1 MLETLNLRPRF
12 DFEFFLKNAE
22 EPGLGEAETSEC
34 CHLWA
39 QWSDHLFSNVVTT
52 REGDVLTIWLGRE
65 VEEEVDAA
73 WANSPS
79 HGYLLNAL
87 ALTLCMCAIRERIP
101 ELETAGCAPAPCP
114 TPELANALTGAG
126 LPAQAGTG
134 LELARRYAVVTPFPF
149 TERCAACTLHPTCP
163 GLAPKTT

>member
-1 MLETLNLRPRF
+1 MLETTDPRPRF

-34 CHLWA
+34 CHLWV
-39 QWSDHLFSNVVTT
+39 QWSGHLFSDVVTT
-52 REGDVLTIWLGRE
+52 REGDVLSVWLGRE

-73 WANSPS
+73 WADSPS

-87 ALTLCMCAIRERIP
+87 ALTLCMCAVRERIP
-101 ELETAGCAPAPCP
+101 ELEAAGCAPAPSP
-114 TPELANALTGAG
+114 TSELASALTHAG

-134 LELARRYAVVTPFPF
+134 LELARRYAVVTPIPF
-149 TERCAACTLHPTCP
+149 REHCAVCALHAACPRP
-163 GLAPKTT
+163 AK